1 MTAPSF
7 YYATEMTALSF
18 DCAPGMT
25 ALSFDCAPEMKART
39 HSVIIGDFLNN
50 LKLNA
55 WDSFSSL
62 NFIGDEIFPPKSWP
76 NSRNVEISNKKSQ

>member
-55 WDSFSSL
+55 
-62 NFIGDEIFPPKSWP
+62 
-76 NSRNVEISNKKSQ
+76 